1 MLLDLNKDF
10 YYGLTPVSRIDS
22 GTVSFREVY
31 KGRDSCLLY
40 TSDAAD
46 E

>member
-1 MLLDLNKDF
+1 MKKKKDDEN
-10 YYGLTPVSRIDS
+10 LTPWARYQKEHNQRNR
-22 GTVSFREVY
+22 TKKSF
-31 KGRDSCLLY
+31 KLGGCLLY